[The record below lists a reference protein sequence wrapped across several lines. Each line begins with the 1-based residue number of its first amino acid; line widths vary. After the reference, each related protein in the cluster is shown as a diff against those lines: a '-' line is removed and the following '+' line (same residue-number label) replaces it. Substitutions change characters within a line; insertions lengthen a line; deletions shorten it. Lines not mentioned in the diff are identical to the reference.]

1 MSTPLPAQ
9 ASLPRGFPSTLTP
22 IPAEDLFRQHA
33 PWVGR
38 FLSRLGAEPSNVEDL
53 VQEVFLVAH
62 RKGGYLPGAASPKTW
77 LADIAQYV
85 KSTANRTKRRRREQ
99 SDEGAL
105 AAAVHHSAS
114 PSDLADVREGLAR
127 IQGFLDDLS
136 EDQRTVFVL
145 FELEREPL
153 AAIAAGLGVPLG
165 TVCSRLDT
173 ARQSIRRAYEKLE
186 SARRPPGAAAGRSPG
201 AKEGVR

>member
-1 MSTPLPAQ
+1 MVGSRREGPL
-9 ASLPRGFPSTLTP
+9 R
-22 IPAEDLFRQHA
+22 
-33 PWVGR
+33 
-38 FLSRLGAEPSNVEDL
+38 
-53 VQEVFLVAH
+53 AH
-62 RKGGYLPGAASPKTW
+62 RSGRASPKTW

-85 KSTANRTKRRRREQ
+85 KSTANRAKRRRREQ

-114 PSDLADVREGLAR
+114 PHDLADTREGLAR
-127 IQGFLDDLS
+127 IQGFLDNLS
-136 EDQRTVFVL
+136 EEQRTVFVL
-145 FELEREPL
+145 YELEREPL

-173 ARQSIRRAYEKLE
+173 ARQSIRKAYEKLE
-186 SARRPPGAAAGRSPG
+186 SARRPPGVAAGRIPG

>member
-1 MSTPLPAQ
+1 
-9 ASLPRGFPSTLTP
+9 
-22 IPAEDLFRQHA
+22 
-33 PWVGR
+33 
-38 FLSRLGAEPSNVEDL
+38 
-53 VQEVFLVAH
+53 
-62 RKGGYLPGAASPKTW
+62 SPKTW
-77 LADIAQYV
+77 LADIAQHV
-85 KSTANRTKRRRREQ
+85 KSTANRAKRRRREQ

-114 PSDLADVREGLAR
+114 PYDLADTREGLAR

-173 ARQSIRRAYEKLE
+173 ARQSIRKAYEKLE
-186 SARRPPGAAAGRSPG
+186 SARRTPGVTAGRIPG

>member
-1 MSTPLPAQ
+1 M
-9 ASLPRGFPSTLTP
+9 TP

-38 FLSRLGAEPSNVEDL
+38 FLSRLGAEPAHVEDL

-62 RKGGYLPGAASPKTW
+62 RKGGYIPGAASPKTW

-85 KSTANRTKRRRREQ
+85 KSTANRAKRRRREQ

-114 PSDLADVREGLAR
+114 PHDLADTREGLAR
-127 IQGFLDDLS
+127 IQGFLNNLS
-136 EDQRTVFVL
+136 EEQRTVFVL
-145 FELEREPL
+145 FELEPL

-173 ARQSIRRAYEKLE
+173 ARQSIRQAYEKLE
-186 SARRPPGAAAGRSPG
+186 SARRMPGVAAGRIPG

>member
-1 MSTPLPAQ
+1 M
-9 ASLPRGFPSTLTP
+9 TP

-33 PWVGR
+33 PWIGR
-38 FLSRLGAEPSNVEDL
+38 FLSRLGADPSSVEDL

-77 LADIAQYV
+77 LADIAQHV
-85 KSTANRTKRRRREQ
+85 KSTANRTRRRRREQ

-105 AAAVHHSAS
+105 AAAIHHSAS
-114 PSDLADVREGLAR
+114 PHDLVESSQGLAR
-127 IQGFLDDLS
+127 IQGFLDNLS
-136 EDQRTVFVL
+136 EDQRTVFIL

-173 ARQSIRRAYEKLE
+173 ARQSIRKAYEKLE
-186 SARRPPGAAAGRSPG
+186 STRRLPGAAGRIPS
-201 AKEGVR
+201 AKEGAR